1 MTAMVSHYPRVSEW
15 VYIGDTAIN
24 MAQVT
29 GIEFGNAGSGAYA
42 IVRLSSYNS
51 EYEAG
56 DLGNLKLEG
65 VHHTSTPSPSRR
77 PDVPCT
83 YAVRHTTGFAEIG
96 GLVV

>member
-1 MTAMVSHYPRVSEW
+1 MAAMVSHYPRVSEW

-29 GIEFGNAGSGAYA
+29 GIEFGSTGSGTYA

-56 DLGNLKLEG
+56 DLGKTWFKVRDPEIVRFLREYVTHMAAPGLERAHG
-65 VHHTSTPSPSRR
+65 VAATR
-77 PDVPCT
+77 
-83 YAVRHTTGFAEIG
+83 
-96 GLVV
+96 